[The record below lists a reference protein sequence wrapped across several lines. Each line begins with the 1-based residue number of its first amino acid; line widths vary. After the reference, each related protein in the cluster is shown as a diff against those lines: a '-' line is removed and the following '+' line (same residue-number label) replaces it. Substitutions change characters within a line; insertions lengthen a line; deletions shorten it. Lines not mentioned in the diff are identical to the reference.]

1 MIKLLGAVLI
11 IFSTTWVGWDLSKR
25 LIARPKQIRDIRAAL
40 QILEAEIMYGHMPLR
55 EAVLKLA
62 KQIPE
67 PISKGFELFAE
78 YLNEENQTVTNAW
91 RKSVEE
97 LRNWT
102 ELEDNEV
109 EILIQFGET
118 LGKHDRDT
126 QQKQIQLTLKHL
138 EREELIALDKQSKYD
153 KMVKSLGFFSG
164 LLITILLL

>member
-11 IFSTTWVGWDLSKR
+11 IFSTTWIGWDLSKR
-25 LIARPKQIRDIRAAL
+25 LIARPKQIRDLRAAL

-55 EAVLKLA
+55 EAVLRLA

-67 PISKGFELFAE
+67 PISKGFRLFAD

-97 LRNWT
+97 MRTWT
-102 ELEDNEV
+102 ELEEKEA
-109 EILIQFGET
+109 EILLQFGET

-138 EREELIALDKQSKYD
+138 EREELMALDKQSKYD

-164 LLITILLL
+164 LLITILLF

>member
-91 RKSVEE
+91 RKSVED
-97 LRNWT
+97 LRDWT

-118 LGKHDRDT
+118 LGKHDRNT

>member
-11 IFSTTWVGWDLSKR
+11 IFSTTWIGWDFSKR

-40 QILEAEIMYGHMPLR
+40 QILEAEIMYGHMPLK

-67 PISKGFELFAE
+67 PIREGFVLFAD
-78 YLNEENQTVTNAW
+78 YLDEENQTVTNAW

-97 LRNWT
+97 MRKQT
-102 ELEDNEV
+102 ELEEKEA
-109 EILIQFGET
+109 EILLQFGET
-118 LGKHDRDT
+118 LGKHDRET
-126 QQKQIQLTLKHL
+126 QQNQIQLTLKHL
-138 EREELIALDKQSKYD
+138 EREELLALDKQNKYD